1 MTKWLTFDM
10 SNLLYRTFFA
20 HTTEDDVTIAGLASH
35 SALVTLNKY
44 FREQKPNKVVA
55 VWDRDSWRKEYTK
68 SEECISKKPYK
79 GNRRQSMTPKEKIK
93 YEQFCA
99 HVNDFEK
106 LISENSTIISL
117 AGARLEADD
126 LIAGFIQVQTLKPE
140 NEITVISQDKD
151 MIQLLRYPNTR
162 VIDPASGKDRTLEEW
177 NDDPDYFMFMKCLRG
192 DAGDNVQSAFPK
204 VRETRI
210 LKAYTDPF
218 EKANLMNSKWTGLNG
233 TEFVVK
239 DLYKENQLLMDLT
252 MQPDD
257 IQLLIVRTVV
267 DALKNTG
274 KFSYFHFM
282 KFLGKYELKKIAEQ
296 ADNFVPLLSR

>member
-1 MTKWLTFDM
+1 MKYLVFDM

-20 HTTEDDVTIAGLASH
+20 HDTEDDVTIAGLASH

-44 FREQKPNKVVA
+44 YREQKPHKVVA
-55 VWDRDSWRKEYTK
+55 VFDRDSWRKEYTA

-79 GNRRQSMTPKEKIK
+79 GNRRQGMTPKQKIK

-106 LISENSTIISL
+106 LIAENTTIITL
-117 AGARLEADD
+117 AGAKLEADD
-126 LIAGFIQVQTLKPE
+126 LIAGFIQVQTLDPD
-140 NEITVISQDKD
+140 NEIVVISQDKD
-151 MIQLLRYPNTR
+151 MIQLLRFENVR
-162 VIDPASGKDRTLEEW
+162 VVDPASGKDRSLEDW
-177 NDDPDYFMFMKCLRG
+177 NNDADYFMFLKCIRG
-192 DAGDNVQSAFPK
+192 DAGDNVQSALPK
-204 VRETRI
+204 VRETRV

-218 EKANLMNSKWTGLNG
+218 EKANLMNETWKGADG
-233 TEFVVK
+233 REFVVK
-239 DLYKENQLLMDLT
+239 NLYKENQLLMDLS

-257 IQLLIVRTVV
+257 IQKLIVQTV
-267 DALKNTG
+267 LQGIKNPG

-282 KFLGKYELKKIAEQ
+282 KFLGKYELKKVAEQ